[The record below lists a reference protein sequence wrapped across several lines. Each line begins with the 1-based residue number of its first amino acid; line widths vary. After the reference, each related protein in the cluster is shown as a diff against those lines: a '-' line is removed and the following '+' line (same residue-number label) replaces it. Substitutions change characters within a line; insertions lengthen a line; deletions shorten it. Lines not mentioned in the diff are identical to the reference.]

1 MRNRWILLGYLALFF
16 GVVSL
21 FDTYKD
27 NDLAVILAATIILN
41 TGLLA
46 WVWSIQP
53 NKEKYWQKKLKDP
66 QATFHPLRKST
77 GRKWTT
83 GLSS

>member
-16 GVVSL
+16 TVVSL
-21 FDTYKD
+21 YDTYKA
-27 NDLAVILAATIILN
+27 NTLAVIFAAAIILI

-53 NKEKYWQKKLKDP
+53 SKDD
-66 QATFHPLRKST
+66 
-77 GRKWTT
+77 
-83 GLSS
+83 

>member
-1 MRNRWILLGYLALFF
+1 MRNRLILISYLALFF

-21 FDTYKD
+21 YDSYKD
-27 NDLAVILAATIILN
+27 NELLVILAAAVILI

-53 NKEKYWQKKLKDP
+53 RNEDKN
-66 QATFHPLRKST
+66 
-77 GRKWTT
+77 
-83 GLSS
+83 

>member
-1 MRNRWILLGYLALFF
+1 MRNRWILFGYLALFF

-21 FDTYKD
+21 YESYSD
-27 NDLAVILAATIILN
+27 NTLAVIFAAAIILI

-53 NKEKYWQKKLKDP
+53 NKED
-66 QATFHPLRKST
+66 
-77 GRKWTT
+77 
-83 GLSS
+83 

>member
-1 MRNRWILLGYLALFF
+1 MRNRWILIGYLALFF

-21 FDTYKD
+21 YDSYKD
-27 NDLAVILAATIILN
+27 NNLLVFLAAAIILI

-53 NKEKYWQKKLKDP
+53 KKDN
-66 QATFHPLRKST
+66 
-77 GRKWTT
+77 
-83 GLSS
+83 

>member
-16 GVVSL
+16 GVVS
-21 FDTYKD
+21 FYDSYKD
-27 NDLAVILAATIILN
+27 NTFAVIIAATIILI

-53 NKEKYWQKKLKDP
+53 NQEK
-66 QATFHPLRKST
+66 
-77 GRKWTT
+77 
-83 GLSS
+83 